1 MVRAGL
7 SDNEGAFRRG
17 ALSGAEYIPAASVVL
32 ASALATLPIVSATGW
47 WPNAGFLML
56 VGWRLLRSDPWPA
69 WWAAPMGFANDLLTG
84 APIGLSVT
92 LWSAVM
98 LAMELVDRRTQWRDY
113 WVEWAIATVLITVDR
128 WFEWQIAG
136 LMRAPVPF
144 LQIVPAVAISIFAF
158 PLAAMIVSRT
168 DRWRLGR

>member
-1 MVRAGL
+1 MN
-7 SDNEGAFRRG
+7 S
-17 ALSGAEYIPAASVVL
+17 AS
-32 ASALATLPIVSATGW
+32 P
-47 WPNAGFLML
+47 PEENK
-56 VGWRLLRSDPWPA
+56 PP
-69 WWAAPMGFANDLLTG
+69 
-84 APIGLSVT
+84 
-92 LWSAVM
+92 
-98 LAMELVDRRTQWRDY
+98 DRF
-113 WVEWAIATVLITVDR
+113 LITVDR